1 MSKYNDLTKYDESN
15 PVSVPILL
23 LTQVGLSKSEL
34 EKASNFTLSVG
45 SKNEIDLEYL
55 HTVYP
60 EIASSISRYW
70 IRSLDLWESYDKQL
84 PNTSYKKSRRNIYY
98 NKMIDSKT
106 QRTDL
111 RFEIKLLSAIPV
123 AGTMIKEL
131 LSANPDISNLES
143 KYSALNLQ
151 LRKNKDASSNIS
163 FTLPANKPWPVLL
176 GGNPF
181 PGEVEREFNLKVSW
195 APWRDRRNRRLV
207 DLSIEAMEIWPK

>member
-1 MSKYNDLTKYDESN
+1 MSKYNDLTKYDESG

-23 LTQVGLSKSEL
+23 LPQVGLSKSEI

-45 SKNEIDLEYL
+45 SRSEIDLEHL

-70 IRSLDLWESYDKQL
+70 INSLGLWDSFGKQS
-84 PNTSYKKSRRNIYY
+84 PNTSYKKSRRNIYH

-111 RFEIKLLSAIPV
+111 RFEIKLLSTIPV
-123 AGTMIKEL
+123 AGAMIKEL
-131 LSANPDISNLES
+131 LSANPDTSKLES

-151 LRKNKDASSNIS
+151 LIKNKDGSSNIS

-181 PGEVEREFNLKVSW
+181 PGEIEREFNLKVSW

-207 DLSIEAMEIWPK
+207 DLSIEAIEIWPK